1 MSKKEEI
8 LIDEPEIPETKVSN
22 RKKIAIA
29 IAATTLVLAV
39 GATLLVGYLKFDWFN
54 NGNYKIDANIN
65 RNIYQANYFS
75 DKKTIN
81 AQFTLPDGVNQK
93 KTIIVD
99 TNFVVFVTDKQENK
113 NTAIL
118 VILNAQTSEDGK
130 IKDLPHI
137 NIFDENEVKE
147 LLANPDGA
155 KYPMAVFTFDDE
167 GKIGEIKLPNNM
179 DEYHT
184 ETIAEFIQKII
195 PKLSRNKNEDM
206 SKGLEVKTTK
216 TKNKRTIVQTQA
228 PREFGSFKGSRV
240 SRIVKTEIEDDQ
252 VKKVESSSDVYM
264 QSEPEEGQL
273 YFGPKE
279 LKYDMKSEIT
289 SNEEKYDE
297 KEFADLATR
306 ISDKFTLIKY
316 EDLINTIRAKNE
328 EKKEVEE
335 TKPLR
340 NLANFAISAS
350 RDFPIAS
357 FNVLGQTVT
366 IKYSVKVTSSTATNK
381 LVITSGLGTFE
392 FGNKGCSGKI
402 SNSKNYNW
410 NIISIPVPY
419 TMGLV
424 TLNCY
429 ATGYLSWAFGFE
441 SGSGSST
448 KYYASISGG
457 LKLGA
462 SVKAGVDIIASL
474 TAYAEGTVFDASG
487 KVTITKGS
495 VAKGSG
501 FSIKMGKLVAGVK
514 GTALFGLIGGTIYEC
529 VLYKGWTV
537 I

>member
-1 MSKKEEI
+1 MNE
-8 LIDEPEIPETKVSN
+8 LI
-22 RKKIAIA
+22 
-29 IAATTLVLAV
+29 
-39 GATLLVGYLKFDWFN
+39 
-54 NGNYKIDANIN
+54 
-65 RNIYQANYFS
+65 
-75 DKKTIN
+75 
-81 AQFTLPDGVNQK
+81 
-93 KTIIVD
+93 
-99 TNFVVFVTDKQENK
+99 
-113 NTAIL
+113 
-118 VILNAQTSEDGK
+118 
-130 IKDLPHI
+130 
-137 NIFDENEVKE
+137 
-147 LLANPDGA
+147 
-155 KYPMAVFTFDDE
+155 
-167 GKIGEIKLPNNM
+167 
-179 DEYHT
+179 EYV
-184 ETIAEFIQKII
+184 I
-195 PKLSRNKNEDM
+195 PKLSRSKQEDM
-206 SKGLEVKTTK
+206 SKGLDIKTTK
-216 TKNKRTIVQTQA
+216 SNNKRTIVQTQEPKIVA
-228 PREFGSFKGSRV
+228 FLKGSKY
-240 SRIVKTEIEDDQ
+240 SRNVRTEIEDEQ
-252 VKKVESSSDVYM
+252 LKNVKANSDIYL
-264 QSEPEEGQL
+264 QSQPEEGQL